1 MRAVRSLSRS
11 AHTAEPLFLS
21 LSLSLSHLI
30 LYTYTLYNEKERREA
45 PPGLN
50 FRRARSFSFERAG
63 GPACLPRGSFVR
75 SLDTIS
81 LSLARSLVRWQH
93 SCARARSALSIL
105 GSPWNV
111 YITVYMRA
119 PERPTAAKFR
129 PEQARVGISI
139 CTCILYIY
147 TCRNVY
153 TLYKAGD
160 ARLRSGRLYYLLAE
174 RALSRVGE
182 GRGGIS
188 VAARW
193 AWWWWWWWGRGVSW
207 WVYDFCWNLECVWV
221 DWKFLRFESVE
232 NVFFREILKTFVL
245 MVERNAIKL
254 VNGLFKIFI
263 FQNITWHMVGKY
275 EYKFCYFECGI
286 GCVFK

>member
-21 LSLSLSHLI
+21 LSLSPTLFYIPIRYTTRKREERPRRGWISDALGLSL
-30 LYTYTLYNEKERREA
+30 LKE
-45 PPGLN
+45 PGAL
-50 FRRARSFSFERAG
+50 
-63 GPACLPRGSFVR
+63 PACLVDPLYVR
-75 SLDTIS
+75 LILS

-147 TCRNVY
+147 IYV
-153 TLYKAGD
+153 
-160 ARLRSGRLYYLLAE
+160 
-174 RALSRVGE
+174 
-182 GRGGIS
+182 
-188 VAARW
+188 
-193 AWWWWWWWGRGVSW
+193 
-207 WVYDFCWNLECVWV
+207 
-221 DWKFLRFESVE
+221 
-232 NVFFREILKTFVL
+232 
-245 MVERNAIKL
+245 
-254 VNGLFKIFI
+254 
-263 FQNITWHMVGKY
+263 
-275 EYKFCYFECGI
+275 
-286 GCVFK
+286 